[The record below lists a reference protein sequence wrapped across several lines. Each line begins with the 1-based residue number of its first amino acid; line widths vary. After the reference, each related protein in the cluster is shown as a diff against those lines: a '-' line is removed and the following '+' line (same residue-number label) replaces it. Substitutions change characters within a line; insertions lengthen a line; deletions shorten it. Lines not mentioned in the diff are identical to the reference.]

1 MHFLSDTI
9 DIPMSDQ
16 TKSGLDIDLGDLCS
30 KDAFNWAKTTF
41 PNRQNKA
48 GATALKVDGA
58 FANMLMFGNQRIGIT
73 SDGIGTKIELA
84 ERTGI
89 YHTLGYDLVAMVA
102 DDLAT
107 AGFEPTTISNIIDV
121 DVLDREIINDLMRG
135 LAEACNFAGMSI
147 SGGEIAELGNRI
159 GGYGTRMHFNWCS
172 TAVGSLPEV
181 LDAPID
187 GSLVRPDQI
196 VIALRS
202 RGFRSNGFSLVRRVM
217 KASFGDEWHN
227 VPYDS
232 EKSWGEKL
240 LTPSLIYAPLIN
252 DLIVKGFAPTGIAH
266 ITGGG
271 VFGNFERVLKVHSLG
286 VHFDNLF
293 EPLEVMQRVMQLGNI
308 AEEDAYLYWNMGNG
322 MLLCTTPDKVDSILQ
337 IADERGYRAQVAGK
351 ILPEKM
357 MSIQT
362 KQTVLKQSY

>member
-1 MHFLSDTI
+1 
-9 DIPMSDQ
+9 MSDQ
-16 TKSGLDIDLGDLCS
+16 SSTTTGGLDIDLGNECS

-41 PNRQNKA
+41 SNRDRRA

-58 FANMLMFGNQRIGIT
+58 FANMLLFGNQRIGIT

-121 DVLDREIINDLMRG
+121 DRLDRRIINELMRG

-159 GGYGTRMHFNWCS
+159 GGYGSGMHFNWCS
-172 TAVGSLPEV
+172 TAIGALPDN
-181 LDAPID
+181 LPAPID
-187 GSLVRPDQI
+187 GSQVRPGQT
-196 VIALRS
+196 VVALRS
-202 RGFRSNGFSLVRRVM
+202 RGFRSNGFSLLRRVM
-217 KASFGDEWHN
+217 QQSFGDEWHN

-232 EKSWGEKL
+232 DSTWGEQL

-252 DLIVKGFAPTGIAH
+252 KLIQQNLAPTGIAH

-271 VFGNFERVLKVHSLG
+271 IFDNFQRVLKTKGLG

-293 EPLEVMQRVMQLGNI
+293 QPLEVMQRVMQLGNI
-308 AEEDAYLYWNMGNG
+308 PEQDAYLYWNMGNG
-322 MLLCTTPDKVDSILQ
+322 MLLVVEPEQVDAVLQ
-337 IADERGYRAQVAGK
+337 TADALGYRAQAAGT
-351 ILPEKM
+351 ILAQPSMSLLTHNGNLLEK
-357 MSIQT
+357 SSHHT
-362 KQTVLKQSY
+362 SKS

>member
-1 MHFLSDTI
+1 
-9 DIPMSDQ
+9 MSEQ
-16 TKSGLDIDLGDLCS
+16 PKSGLDIDLGNLCS
-30 KDAFNWAKTTF
+30 KDAFGWAKTTF
-41 PNRQNKA
+41 QNRHNKA

-58 FANMLMFGNQRIGIT
+58 FANMLLFGNQRIGIT
-73 SDGIGTKIELA
+73 SDGIGTKTELA

-89 YHTLGYDLVAMVA
+89 YSTLGYDLVAMTA

-121 DVLDREIINDLMRG
+121 DVLDRDIINEMMRG

-159 GGYGTRMHFNWCS
+159 SGYGNRMHFNWCS
-172 TAVGSLPEV
+172 TAVGTLPEA
-181 LDAPID
+181 LESPID
-187 GSLVRPDQI
+187 GSLVRPGQV

-217 KASFGDEWHN
+217 KASFGEEWHN

-232 EKSWGEKL
+232 DKTWGEQL

-252 DLIVKGFAPTGIAH
+252 EIIAKGYAPTGIAH

-271 VFGNFERVLKVHSLG
+271 VFDNFERVLKVNSVG

-293 EPLEVMQRVMQLGNI
+293 EPLEMMQRVMQLGNI

-322 MLLCTTPDKVDSILQ
+322 MLLTTTSENADKILE
-337 IADERGYRAQVAGK
+337 IAAEKGYRAQVAGK
-351 ILPEKM
+351 ILPEKT

-362 KQTVLKQSY
+362 KSTLLKKSY